1 MTAGPGDETAS
12 AVGGHGRQ
20 RASHSDREQVIEVL
34 KAAFVQD
41 RLTMDELDV
50 RVGRVFTA
58 RTYAELA
65 ALTADIPA
73 EPATAAPPRTPAR
86 PPGNR
91 ARMWVTAVACL
102 IALMSVAVATGGNQV
117 ERLAFVAVLL
127 PLAALPLGGLLA
139 LHSWLDQRG
148 TRQLPSGP
156 GPGGPGL
163 AGQRA
168 AGTGHDRALPG
179 TRADDTRADLRT
191 HPPRPAPSGE
201 VRASR
206 GMRPAPG
213 AI

>member
-91 ARMWVTAVACL
+91 HYVGYR
-102 IALMSVAVATGGNQV
+102 GGV
-117 ERLAFVAVLL
+117 
-127 PLAALPLGGLLA
+127 P
-139 LHSWLDQRG
+139 
-148 TRQLPSGP
+148 
-156 GPGGPGL
+156 
-163 AGQRA
+163 
-168 AGTGHDRALPG
+168 DRADARRGRHRRESGREIGIRSGAPTVG
-179 TRADDTRADLRT
+179 C
-191 HPPRPAPSGE
+191 PPAR
-201 VRASR
+201 R
-206 GMRPAPG
+206 APG
-213 AI
+213 AALMA

>member
-1 MTAGPGDETAS
+1 MTAGLGDETAS
-12 AVGGHGRQ
+12 PAGGHGRQ

-41 RLTMDELDV
+41 RLTIDELDM
-50 RVGRVFTA
+50 RVGRAFTA

-73 EPATAAPPRTPAR
+73 EPATAAPPRKPAR
-86 PPGNR
+86 PAGTR
-91 ARMWVTAVACL
+91 ARIWVTAVAFL
-102 IALMSVAVATGGNQV
+102 IALMSVAVATGGDV
-117 ERLAFVAVLL
+117 DRLAFVAVVI

-163 AGQRA
+163 AGERA
-168 AGTGHDRALPG
+168 AGTGRDRALPG

-191 HPPRPAPSGE
+191 HPPRAAPSGE
-201 VRASR
+201 VWAPR

-213 AI
+213 TI

>member
-1 MTAGPGDETAS
+1 MTVGPGDETA
-12 AVGGHGRQ
+12 AAAGGHGRQ

-41 RLTMDELDV
+41 RLTMDELDM
-50 RVGRVFTA
+50 RVGRAFTA

-73 EPATAAPPRTPAR
+73 EPATAARPRKPAR
-86 PPGNR
+86 PAGNR
-91 ARMWVTAVACL
+91 ARIWVTAVAFL
-102 IALMSVAVATGGNQV
+102 IALMSVAVATGGNQ

-127 PLAALPLGGLLA
+127 PLAALPVGGLLA

-148 TRQLPSGP
+148 ARQLPSVP

-163 AGQRA
+163 GGQQP

-179 TRADDTRADLRT
+179 ALADDTRADLRT
-191 HPPRPAPSGE
+191 HTPRSAPSRE
-201 VRASR
+201 VRAPR

-213 AI
+213 TI